1 MGAEDAWGAR
11 TQPTAQPTAHQSMP
25 HYLTRLLSVSQE
37 PRLCT
42 EQTVHV
48 TDSRIVGTV
57 SSLAQ
62 GRVEPNTCFVSC
74 VPRMSDRGL
83 FWVWVKGEAGSQ
95 E

>member
-1 MGAEDAWGAR
+1 MHGVPGPSQLPSQLPSH
-11 TQPTAQPTAHQSMP
+11 QPMP

>member
-1 MGAEDAWGAR
+1 MHGVPGPSQLPSQLPSH
-11 TQPTAQPTAHQSMP
+11 QPVP

-42 EQTVHV
+42 KQTVHV
-48 TDSRIVGTV
+48 TDSRRVGTV